1 MAGFLLTPLQQPHT
15 EKALETN
22 PNPNL
27 YYSDI
32 SISWWNW
39 LPESKDWIS
48 LEYSSNLGS
57 YEPTKREELKKTT
70 VCFVSEAP
78 TGSGCL
84 GNKYHPTNKYDK
96 KGLLL
101 LCC

>member
-32 SISWWNW
+32 SIS
-39 LPESKDWIS
+39 
-48 LEYSSNLGS
+48 
-57 YEPTKREELKKTT
+57 
-70 VCFVSEAP
+70 
-78 TGSGCL
+78 
-84 GNKYHPTNKYDK
+84 
-96 KGLLL
+96 
-101 LCC
+101 